1 MAQKFGNFRW
11 VKEGYLDNRTPN
23 IVVGQITFAG
33 LGLVDF
39 CLSGQFTGEINGQ
52 VIRFQNSKFID
63 DGRAIDVLADLET
76 PQIGKVSLISFDP
89 HPLLPPHPYIEWFS
103 QHDDHYR
110 IELEPEDA
118 HIVSLEQI
126 EEIEALS
133 QSLHEKLQPLL
144 P

>member
-1 MAQKFGNFRW
+1 MAQKFANFRW
-11 VKEGYLDNRTPN
+11 VKEGYLDNRTAGV
-23 IVVGQITFAG
+23 VVGQIHFAA

-39 CLSGQFTGEINGQ
+39 CLSGQFTGEISGH

-63 DGRAIDVLADLET
+63 DGRAIDALGDLEV

-103 QHDDHYR
+103 QHEDHYR

-118 HIVSLEQI
+118 YILSSAEVQ
-126 EEIEALS
+126 EIDAKS
-133 QSLHEKLQPLL
+133 QSLHATLQSLL
-144 P
+144 